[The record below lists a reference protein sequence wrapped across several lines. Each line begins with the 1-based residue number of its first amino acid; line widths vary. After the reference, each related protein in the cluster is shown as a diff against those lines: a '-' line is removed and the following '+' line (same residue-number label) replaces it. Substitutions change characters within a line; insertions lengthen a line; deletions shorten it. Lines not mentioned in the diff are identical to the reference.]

1 MIALSARLAAAAG
14 VLLFTGA
21 AIADAAPIGQTVWL
35 RAAANQRYVAAD
47 LNQGTALLANR
58 TAVGGWESF
67 LVVDAGT
74 PYVALRASANGRYV
88 AADLNQAGALV
99 ANRTAIGDW
108 ERFEWL
114 TVAGGIALRARA
126 NGRYVAAD
134 LNRTGTPLVADRASA
149 GGWETF
155 TWGSTVRPTPTPT
168 PTSTPTP
175 TRTPTPTPTA
185 TPTATPTPTPT
196 ATPTPGW
203 QLVWQDEFELPA
215 GSPIDATKWKHDIG
229 GGGWGNNELQSY
241 TNLTTNAAH
250 DGQGRFVITARKEP
264 YTGAD
269 GKPRDYTSARVNTAG
284 RFTTKYGRI
293 EARMRL
299 PIGRG
304 IWPAFWM
311 LGDNI
316 STARWPGCGEIDI
329 MEHVGHQV
337 STVYGTLHGPGYS
350 GANAISASYTL
361 PNSQRFTDAFHVFAV
376 EWEPNV
382 VRWYVDSTLYVTR
395 TPASLPAGTTW
406 VYDHPFFII
415 MNLAVGGYWPGVP
428 DANTAFP
435 QTLTIDWVRVYQR

>member
-1 MIALSARLAAAAG
+1 MIALSTRLAAAAG
-14 VLLFTGA
+14 IVLLTGA

-47 LNQGTALLANR
+47 LNQGAALLANR
-58 TAVGGWESF
+58 TAVAGWETF
-67 LVVDAGT
+67 VVVDAGA

-99 ANRTAIGDW
+99 ANRTTIGDW

-114 TVAGGIALRARA
+114 AVSGGIALRARA
-126 NGRYVAAD
+126 NGRYAAAD
-134 LNRTGTPLVADRASA
+134 MNRTNTPLVADRASA

-155 TWGSTVRPTPTPT
+155 TWGSTSVRPTPTPT

-196 ATPTPGW
+196 PGW
-203 QLVWQDEFELPA
+203 QLVWWDEFEEPA
-215 GSPIDATKWKHDIG
+215 GTPLDANKWKHDIG

-241 TNLTTNAAH
+241 TNFARNAAH
-250 DGQGRFVITARKEP
+250 DGNGRFVITAIRET

-269 GKPRDYTSARVNTAG
+269 GRTRDYTSARVNTAG
-284 RFTTKYGRI
+284 KFTTKYGRI

-316 STARWPGCGEIDI
+316 GTARWPGCGEIDI
-329 MEHVGHQV
+329 MEHVGHQA

-350 GANAISASYTL
+350 GGNSISASYTL
-361 PNSQRFTDAFHVFAV
+361 PNSERFTDAFHVFAV

-415 MNLAVGGYWPGVP
+415 MNLAVGGYWPGAP
-428 DANTAFP
+428 DSNTVFP
-435 QTLTIDWVRVYQR
+435 QTLTIDWVRVYQRQ